1 MRRTTVIA
9 GALALTLTGGT
20 AANAATAGS
29 GSVTDTIVGTVV
41 PGLLTIAGAGVQVNV
56 NGTPGALTD
65 TVGATVLT
73 VSDLTGGDTGWAVTA
88 TYSDPVAGEAI
99 GADNVL
105 VSAADVSGAIVGSAL
120 SLASDAALTS
130 PVTIASTG
138 AAAGTGVTLMTA
150 SYKVRL
156 PATAAVGD
164 VFGARVTYTV
174 ASVR

>member
-1 MRRTTVIA
+1 MRRTTIIA
-9 GALALTLTGGT
+9 GAVALTLTGGT
-20 AANAATAGS
+20 AANAATAGD

-41 PGLLTIAGAGVQVNV
+41 PGLLTIAGTGVQVNV
-56 NGTPGALTD
+56 NGTPGALTS

-73 VSDLTGGDTGWAVTA
+73 VSDLTGGTAGWAVTA
-88 TYSDPVAGEAI
+88 TYGAPLAGEAI
-99 GADNVL
+99 PAADVL
-105 VSAADVSGAIVGSAL
+105 VSASDVSGDLLGTEL
-120 SLASDAALTS
+120 SLATDAALTS

-138 AAAGTGVTLMTA
+138 LAAGTGVTLMTA

-156 PATAAVGD
+156 PVTAAVGD

>member
-1 MRRTTVIA
+1 MRRTTIIA

-56 NGTPGALTD
+56 NGTPGALTN

-73 VSDLTGGDTGWAVTA
+73 VSDLTGGTTGWAVTA
-88 TYSDPVAGEAI
+88 TYDEPLAGNAI
-99 GADNVL
+99 PAEDVL
-105 VSAADVSGAIVGSAL
+105 VSAANVTGAISGTAL
-120 SLASDAALTS
+120 SLVTDQALTA
-130 PVTIASTG
+130 PVTVASTG
-138 AAAGTGVTLMTA
+138 EAAGTGVTLMTA

-156 PATAAVGD
+156 PATATVGQ